1 MTYVF
6 DTNSFRVIGHYYP
19 DQFPSFWNEFN
30 QAVETGKIISVRE
43 VLRELDHIARV
54 SHLSDWVEHH
64 RSIFIT
70 PNAAATQFVSTI
82 FSVPHFQALVS
93 EKNRL
98 AGRPCA
104 DPFIIALAKV
114 INGCVVTEEKEK
126 SNAPKIPNICQHF
139 EIDCT
144 NLQGFMAREGWTF

>member
-6 DTNSFRVIGHYYP
+6 DTNSFIVIGHYYP
-19 DQFPSFWNEFN
+19 EQFPSFWDEFN
-30 QAVETGKIISVRE
+30 QAVEASKIISVRE
-43 VLRELDHIARV
+43 VLRELDYVASV
-54 SHLSDWVEHH
+54 SHLANWVEQH

-70 PNAAATQFVSTI
+70 PDAATAQFVSTI
-82 FSVPHFQALVS
+82 FSVPHFRALVS

-114 INGCVVTEEKEK
+114 IDGCVVTEEKEK
-126 SNAPKIPNICQHF
+126 SNAPKIPNICRHF
-139 EIDCT
+139 GVDCT
-144 NLQGFMAREGWTF
+144 NLQGFMEREGWSF